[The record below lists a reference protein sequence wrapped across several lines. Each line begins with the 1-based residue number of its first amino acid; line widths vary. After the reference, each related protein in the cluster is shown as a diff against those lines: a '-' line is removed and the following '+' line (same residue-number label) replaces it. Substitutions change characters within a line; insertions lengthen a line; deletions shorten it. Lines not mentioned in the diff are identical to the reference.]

1 MRAMHTT
8 ADSGVAGRLSGPG
21 LQIFAL
27 FRRLL
32 RIGSNSTGSTIIEVL
47 ISVVIL
53 GIVIVP
59 VFDGLLN
66 GRMMA
71 ARRGEER
78 MAVRLIERK
87 IEQLMAAGYGSTG
100 DDSNIASVD
109 VSSGTHPSDPVIVLN
124 TRGNSDA
131 SDDVLGSLNW
141 QVQDI
146 DWTSPGDDVYAKII
160 TVQLTWPNGAP
171 RNSVSVTFMLGR

>member
-1 MRAMHTT
+1 MHTT
-8 ADSGVAGRLSGPG
+8 ADSGVAGRWSDQG
-21 LQIFAL
+21 LHIFAP
-27 FRRLL
+27 FKRLL
-32 RIGSNSTGSTIIEVL
+32 KIGSNSTGSTIIEVL

-59 VFDGLLN
+59 VFDGLLS

-100 DDSNIASVD
+100 DDSDISSVD

-131 SDDVLGSLNW
+131 SDDVLGSLDW
-141 QVQDI
+141 QVQDVN
-146 DWTSPGDDVYAKII
+146 WTSPGDNVYAKTI